1 MVFVISA
8 IQQECVKD
16 ASFRMSSLTRHKSA
30 MELLANNSCGKTEQ
44 LRTISIERTAL
55 QSIYSYVFFRKRT
68 NELTA
73 VFTTEHCACHLLS
86 DRTDAAGGAGQL
98 CDGHARHPADA
109 CRIGSGKREECVC
122 HRLFHRSHYGQGRT
136 GCQRQIEPGR

>member
-1 MVFVISA
+1 MNSTSET
-8 IQQECVKD
+8 QQN
-16 ASFRMSSLTRHKSA
+16 F
-30 MELLANNSCGKTEQ
+30 
-44 LRTISIERTAL
+44 LRTIPAAKLNNSELFPSNVQLYNRSTAAF
-55 QSIYSYVFFRKRT
+55 FFRKRT

-136 GCQRQIEPGR
+136 GCQRQIKPGR